1 MEMKLANSWERDEI
15 YFSKGEA
22 DTAREGRAGV
32 SDVAELASA
41 TRSNLPTPVIY
52 TEIVGTR

>member
-1 MEMKLANSWERDEI
+1 MKLANSWERDEI